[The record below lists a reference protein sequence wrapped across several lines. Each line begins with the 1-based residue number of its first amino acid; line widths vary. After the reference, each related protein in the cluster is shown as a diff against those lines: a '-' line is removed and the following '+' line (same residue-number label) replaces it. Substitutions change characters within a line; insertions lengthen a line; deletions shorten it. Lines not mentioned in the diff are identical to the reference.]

1 MTFSSVLL
9 KVDHLKLCR
18 SYLTL
23 SKTAIFGCMYTN
35 QSCSF
40 YQKTMILQYLIY
52 RYCHSYCLGGY
63 EAGMCV
69 GCCPMTLYIG
79 IPEQALVWCP
89 YYLIGDKRVTL
100 NFLTCTSDNVWKEA
114 LSDAAKTGKRDI
126 VRYLLNSEYISENLH
141 TEVWLFIQAN
151 HAFSDKIVDL
161 GCF

>member
-1 MTFSSVLL
+1 
-9 KVDHLKLCR
+9 
-18 SYLTL
+18 
-23 SKTAIFGCMYTN
+23 
-35 QSCSF
+35 
-40 YQKTMILQYLIY
+40 
-52 RYCHSYCLGGY
+52 
-63 EAGMCV
+63 MCV

-151 HAFSDKIVDL
+151 HAFSYEIVDL